1 LDIEKLRDFS
11 VSRPSLIDETWKVV
25 LIVARASRDKRHE
38 ILLSAFENVVESIP
52 DTHLICV
59 GSKDSA
65 DPEWWD
71 YLQDRTHQSSFSTQ
85 IHWVGQY
92 PDVRPWYHNAHLC
105 VLATENES
113 FGRVL
118 VEAMACGVPVIA
130 TNSGGIPE
138 IVRHGKDGFLV
149 TPGRIDEMANAMT
162 EILGNEALRRRL
174 AESALRRAASFDLDT
189 HKEKMSKVFQEST
202 KK

>member
-1 LDIEKLRDFS
+1 VDIEILRDVS

-25 LIVARASRDKRHE
+25 LILARVSRDKRHE
-38 ILLSAFENVVESIP
+38 ILLSAFENVVESFP

-59 GSKDSA
+59 GSKDMS

-71 YLQDRTHQSSFSTQ
+71 FLQDQTHQSSFSSQ

-92 PDVRPWYHNAHLC
+92 PDVRPWYHYAHLC

-130 TNSGGIPE
+130 TNSGGVPE

-149 TPGRIDEMANAMT
+149 TPGSVDEMANAMT
-162 EILGNEALRRRL
+162 VILGDEALRRSL
-174 AESALRRAASFDLDT
+174 ADSARKRSESFALDT
-189 HKEKMSKVFQEST
+189 HKEKMIKVFQESS
-202 KK
+202 